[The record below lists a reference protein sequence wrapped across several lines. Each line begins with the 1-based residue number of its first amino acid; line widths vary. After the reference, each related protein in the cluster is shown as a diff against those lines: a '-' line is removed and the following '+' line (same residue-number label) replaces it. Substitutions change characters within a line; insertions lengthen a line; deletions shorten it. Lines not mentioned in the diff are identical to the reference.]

1 MKPSLQYY
9 CIAIMLAFINLG
21 YGQIGYTENFSTGV
35 SGWTG
40 GGFETTNV
48 ADCSGNGAIRARVN
62 KNIAERRAIKAVS
75 PVLGVSDGSNIILEY
90 DVRLLA
96 YDAIVP
102 QYAVA
107 STDFGTVIVE
117 TAANVDGP
125 WAVIDR
131 IDISNHTPT
140 ADCLRRTATL
150 EIPLNEQLFIRFS
163 ALPGTAL
170 NSDYYVYID
179 EINVWQGVAAQTA
192 GTNMLASAFIN
203 PGDNYLHIEYAAPVD
218 EWAIF
223 NMQGQQV
230 SVRDIDGNGSRLDI
244 SGLPYGNYMI
254 KLRAADRIETLNIF
268 KQ

>member
-1 MKPSLQYY
+1 MKPSLKHY
-9 CIAIMLAFINLG
+9 CLAIMLAYFNLG
-21 YGQIGYTENFSTGV
+21 YGQLSYAENFSTGAK
-35 SGWTG
+35 GWTG
-40 GGFETTNV
+40 GGFETTTV

-62 KNIAERRAIKAVS
+62 KNIAERRAINAVS
-75 PVLGVSDGSNIILEY
+75 PVLGVSDGNNLVLEY
-90 DVRLLA
+90 DLRLLA

-102 QYAVA
+102 QYAVPQ
-107 STDFGTVIVE
+107 TDFGSIAVE
-117 TAANVDGP
+117 ASANAGGP

-140 ADCLRRTATL
+140 DNCLRRTATL

-170 NSDYYVYID
+170 NSDFYIYID
-179 EINVWQGVAAQTA
+179 EINVWQGVAAQPA
-192 GTNMLASAFIN
+192 GANMLASAFIN
-203 PGDNYLHIEYAAPVD
+203 PGDNYLHIKYAAPVD